1 MKTPSKPDRSRL
13 TISVKPGTAG
23 EAVGVPTPNI
33 NLVPALLG
41 LKSILV
47 PIDFSWP
54 SKKALQYAIPF
65 AQQFGARITL
75 LFVMEPPVYTGDIG
89 YVPLEVDD
97 AGSMLAISEKLA
109 ELAQQAMPPDLLA
122 KTLVR
127 TGRPFQEIVDAARE
141 LDTDLIVIATHG
153 YTGLKHVFLGSTVER
168 VVRHAPCPV
177 LTVREGEH
185 EFV

>member
-1 MKTPSKPDRSRL
+1 MKTPTKPDRARL
-13 TISVKPGTAG
+13 SISIKAG
-23 EAVGVPTPNI
+23 VSPSLPAAGLNLAPT
-33 NLVPALLG
+33 LFKLHR
-41 LKSILV
+41 ILV

-54 SKKALQYAIPF
+54 SKKALEYALPF
-65 AQQFGARITL
+65 ARQFGAKITL
-75 LFVMEPPVYTGDIG
+75 VFVLEPPVYTGDIG

-97 AGSMLAISEKLA
+97 GGSLKAASEKLA
-109 ELAQQAMPPDLLA
+109 ELASQAIDPGLLD

-127 TGRPFQEIVDAARE
+127 TGRPFQEIADAARE
-141 LDTDLIVIATHG
+141 LDADLIIIATHR

-177 LTVREGEH
+177 LTVREEEH